1 MAGTGL
7 YKEILVLNDGAI
19 VGSTTNG
26 ETSRDPPFSLTSAYL
41 AFYPSPSSSSSWHE

>member
-19 VGSTTNG
+19 VGLTTNG
-26 ETSRDPPFSLTSAYL
+26 QTRDPPFSLTSAYL
-41 AFYPSPSSSSSWHE
+41 AFYPSPSSSSSWLE